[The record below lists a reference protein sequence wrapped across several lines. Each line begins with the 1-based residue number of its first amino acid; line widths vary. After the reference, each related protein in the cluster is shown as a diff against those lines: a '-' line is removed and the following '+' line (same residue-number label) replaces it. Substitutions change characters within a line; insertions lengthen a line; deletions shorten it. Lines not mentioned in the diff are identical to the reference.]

1 MEFINTVIGT
11 PLGYLMWVCY
21 WICKNYGLAI
31 ILFTVL
37 TKVILFPINIWVQ
50 KNSIKMVKL
59 QPEVNQIMA
68 RHVDVYKRQQMFRT
82 YYHDKFAAGTILSTV
97 EEAGQYLL
105 PQFLGRREETVYLV
119 CLDNKDKAVSYT
131 HLDVYKRQMPM

>member
-37 TKVILFPINIWVQ
+37 TKVILFPINI
-50 KNSIKMVKL
+50 
-59 QPEVNQIMA
+59 
-68 RHVDVYKRQQMFRT
+68 
-82 YYHDKFAAGTILSTV
+82 DK
-97 EEAGQYLL
+97 
-105 PQFLGRREETVYLV
+105 
-119 CLDNKDKAVSYT
+119 
-131 HLDVYKRQMPM
+131 

>member
-21 WICKNYGLAI
+21 WVCKNYGLAI

-59 QPEVNQIMA
+59 QPEVNPRHRLFHGGNQYGQRTGGGLFVGK
-68 RHVDVYKRQQMFRT
+68 RHV
-82 YYHDKFAAGTILSTV
+82 
-97 EEAGQYLL
+97 
-105 PQFLGRREETVYLV
+105 
-119 CLDNKDKAVSYT
+119 
-131 HLDVYKRQMPM
+131 